1 MKRIFII
8 GISLFMICGI
18 AFGLYLNPDAAA
30 SIKKQ
35 IFGDGEPDLPNI
47 PDFASYKV
55 DKEDFMRRRAEALAA
70 YRGIHK
76 DKPFDP
82 RWRFDAIEKMDQQ
95 KAELAR
101 VAAPQL
107 AWTEIGPKPIPNGPV
122 ETGASTPASGRVIAI
137 AIHPTNPDIAYVG
150 TAQGGLYRTTDG
162 GAIWTQLFN
171 EADSL
176 AVNAIAIAPSDPE
189 TVYVGTGESS
199 ASADSFFG
207 AGLYRISSASTTA
220 TLSGPFGKATTFVG
234 RSISKIVIHPT
245 VSSTIFVTSTSGIG
259 GIGAES
265 NPTLALRG
273 LFRSTDATAATPTFT
288 KLAVATTAGEDR
300 NMYDMVMDPGDA
312 TRLLVAVQSTS
323 TTSGVWLTTT
333 ALSATPTFTRE
344 LVITG
349 TTATT
354 ARTEL
359 AINRI
364 GGTVTVFA
372 ASADA
377 GGTVQRSVDGGD
389 TWTLR
394 IDNDFCT
401 PQCFYDIA
409 VAVSP
414 IDADDVY
421 LGGSPALVFGRS
433 ADGGASFTADGD
445 PDITSGLH
453 VDSHV
458 IAVSPSSPS
467 IVYFGS
473 DGGIYKTLDVT
484 ATPIVWTSLNNSTFS
499 ATQFMGLSVHSTDPN
514 FTIGGT
520 QDNGTNY
527 YDAAG
532 AWLRI
537 DGGDGGYSLIDQ
549 TDPGLILVD
558 NYHTYFNAPAL
569 MGYAYAPTVVSPVYT
584 FRGCTSAGAT
594 TNGITCTGDVLFY
607 APLEQGPP
615 VGGSL
620 GNTIYYG
627 TTTLYRSTDTG
638 LTHTA
643 ASQTF
648 PIPMS
653 AIGIAPT
660 DDAIRLV
667 GSSGGALFGTVT
679 GASLLTDF
687 DSSGVIPPEYIS
699 RIVIDPSDSATA
711 YVTLATFGVTNVW
724 KTTTLSP
731 VAGKERSDENVSSTW
746 VAAAGTGMTGLPLVP
761 VNAFVVDPTDS
772 FRLYAGTDIGV
783 YTSPDGGSTWA
794 PFGTGLPKVAVFDM
808 AITPGTPTTRKVR
821 IATHGRGMWEIPA
834 IGPTAA
840 TVSVGGRVT
849 NENGVGVSRATVTII
864 SSEGISRNALTSAF
878 GYYRFDDVQVGQN
891 HILQVSSKRYQ
902 FQPQVIFVT
911 EDMEN
916 VNFTASGSSR
926 FGK

>member
-1 MKRIFII
+1 
-8 GISLFMICGI
+8 MICGI
-18 AFGLYLNPDAAA
+18 AFGLYFNPDAAA

-47 PDFASYKV
+47 PDFAAHKL

-82 RWRFDAIEKMDQQ
+82 KDRFEAIEKMEQQ
-95 KAELAR
+95 KAALSR

-122 ETGASTPASGRVIAI
+122 ETGPSTPASGRVISI
-137 AIHPTNPDIAYVG
+137 AIHPTDPDIVYVG
-150 TAQGGLYRTTDG
+150 TAQGGLYRTTNG
-162 GAIWTQLFN
+162 GTTWTQLFDA
-171 EADSL
+171 ADSL
-176 AVNAIAIAPSDPE
+176 AIGAIAIAPSDPE
-189 TVYVGTGESS
+189 TVYVGTGE
-199 ASADSFFG
+199 AGFCGDCFFG
-207 AGLYRISSASTTA
+207 AGLYRITSASTTA
-220 TLSGPFGKATTFVG
+220 TLSGPFGKTTTFAG
-234 RSISKIVIHPT
+234 RSISKIVVHPT
-245 VSSTIFVTSTSGIG
+245 VSSTIFVTSASGIG
-259 GIGAES
+259 GIGAVS
-265 NPTLALRG
+265 NPTLAARG
-273 LFRSTDATAATPTFT
+273 LFRSTDATSATPTFT
-288 KLAVATTAGEDR
+288 KLGVASSAGTEDR
-300 NMYDMVMDPGDA
+300 NMVDMVMDPTDA
-312 TRLLVAVQSTS
+312 TRLLVSVSATAAS
-323 TTSGVWLTTT
+323 TSGVWLTTT

-344 LVITG
+344 LAIPG
-349 TTATT
+349 TTSSTS
-354 ARTEL
+354 RTEL
-359 AINRI
+359 AINRV
-364 GGTVTVFA
+364 GGTLTVFA

-377 GGTVQRSVDGGD
+377 GGTVHRSVDGGD

-445 PDITSGLH
+445 PDTTSGLH

-458 IAVSPSSPS
+458 IAVSPSDPEV
-467 IVYFGS
+467 VYFGS

-499 ATQFMGLSVHSTDPN
+499 ATQFMGLAVHSTDPN

-527 YDAAG
+527 YDTTG

-549 TDPGLILVD
+549 TDPGLIFVD
-558 NYHTYFNAPAL
+558 NYHTYFNASTL
-569 MGYAYAPTVVSPVYT
+569 MGYAYAPTVVSPIYT

-594 TNGITCTGDVLFY
+594 ANGITCTGPVLFY

-627 TTTLYRSTDTG
+627 TSVLYRSTDTG
-638 LTHTA
+638 FTHAA

-648 PIPMS
+648 PGPIS

-660 DDAIRLV
+660 DDAIRLI
-667 GSSGGALFGTVT
+667 GGSGGGLFGTVT

-687 DSSGVIPPEYIS
+687 DSSGVIPDEYIA
-699 RIVIDPSDSATA
+699 RTVIDPSDSATA
-711 YVTLATFGVTNVW
+711 YVTLAAFGVTNVW

-731 VAGKERSDENVSSTW
+731 VAGKDRSDENVSSTW
-746 VAAAGTGMTGLPLVP
+746 LPAAGTGITGLPLVP
-761 VNAFVVDPTDS
+761 VNAFVVDPSDS

-783 YTSPDGGSTWA
+783 YTSGNGGSTWA

-808 AITPGTPTTRKVR
+808 AITPGTLLTRKLR
-821 IATHGRGMWEIPA
+821 IATHGRGMWEITPIA
-834 IGPTAA
+834 PTAA
-840 TVSVGGRVT
+840 TVSVSGRVT
-849 NENGVGVSRATVTII
+849 NENGIGVSRATVTITD
-864 SSEGISRNALTSAF
+864 SEGILRSALTSAF

-916 VNFTASGSSR
+916 INFTASGSSR
-926 FGK
+926 KFGRYPKR